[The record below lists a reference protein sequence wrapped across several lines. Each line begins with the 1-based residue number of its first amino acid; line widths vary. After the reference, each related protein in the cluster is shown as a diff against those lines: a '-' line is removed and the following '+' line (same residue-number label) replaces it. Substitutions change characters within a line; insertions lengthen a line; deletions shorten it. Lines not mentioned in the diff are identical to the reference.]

1 MKNEVYSIV
10 LVATCVVLIFGAL
23 CAALVFNAKVTR
35 TAACLQKK
43 EGSIECLV
51 ESEAGEST
59 DET

>member
-35 TAACLQKK
+35 TAECLQKK
-43 EGSIECLV
+43 EGSVECLT
-51 ESEAGEST
+51 EPTGGNNEN
-59 DET
+59 